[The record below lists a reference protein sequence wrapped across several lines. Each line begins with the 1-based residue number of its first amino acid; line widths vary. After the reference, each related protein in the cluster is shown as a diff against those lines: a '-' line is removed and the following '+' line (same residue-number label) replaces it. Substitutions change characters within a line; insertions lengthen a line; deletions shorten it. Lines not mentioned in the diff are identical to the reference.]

1 MKRRAGKWKL
11 NLSGETTYKSYVP
24 EPLPPNPPL
33 ELDSETLDLLI
44 AANSKIALLDG
55 LSLRIPNV
63 NIFISMYVRKEALMS
78 SQIEGTQATLD
89 DILDPLIDENVN
101 QNVADVVNYIK
112 ATEYAIARLKEL
124 PLCNRLI
131 RETHAVLM
139 DGVRGQEK
147 TPGEFRRS
155 QNWIGGQ
162 GSTLRTARYI
172 PPSIED
178 MVEALSHLEYYVN
191 QEQDIIFGDTNV
203 LIRIALIHY
212 QFETIHPFLD
222 GNGRIG
228 RLLVTLFLIE
238 QGVLS
243 VPALYISYFLKRNN
257 IEYYD
262 RMTYVRTDGDYE
274 QWVRFFL
281 TGIKDSAEDAIEAI
295 DKLTALHD
303 KNISVINNMG
313 RASRNVMKLFT
324 YLEANPIIETQKT
337 AMALSLSF
345 NTIASAVSRL
355 CEAGILVQT
364 SDVRRNRTF
373 SYEGYLDILRIG
385 T

>member
-1 MKRRAGKWKL
+1 MKRIAGML
-11 NLSGETTYKSYVP
+11 RDNLSGDAAGQSYVP
-24 EPLPPNPPL
+24 TPLPPNPSL
-33 ELDSETLDLLI
+33 ELDAEALELLV
-44 AANSKIALLDG
+44 AANRRIALLDG
-55 LSLRIPNV
+55 LSLRIPNANV
-63 NIFISMYVRKEALMS
+63 FISMYVRKEALMS
-78 SQIEGTQATLD
+78 SQIDGTQATLD
-89 DILDPLIDENVN
+89 DILDPLIEKNAN

-112 ATEYAIARLKEL
+112 AIGFAIARLKEL

-131 RETHAVLM
+131 REAHAVLM
-139 DGVRGQEK
+139 EGTRGQEK

-162 GSTLRTARYI
+162 GSALRTARYI

-178 MVEALSHLEYYVN
+178 MAEALSQLERYMN
-191 QEQDIIFGDTNV
+191 QGQGIMHSDLDV
-203 LIRIALIHY
+203 LVRAALIHY

-228 RLLVTLFLIE
+228 RLLITLFLME

-243 VPALYISYFLKRNN
+243 VPALYISLFLKRNR

-281 TGIKDSAEDAIEAI
+281 LAVQESADDAIDAI
-295 DKLTALHD
+295 DKLAALHG
-303 KNISVINNMG
+303 KNTSIINNMG
-313 RASRNVMKLFT
+313 RSSRNVLKLFT
-324 YLEANPIIETQKT
+324 YLEENPIIDMQKT
-337 AMALSLSF
+337 ATALSLSY
-345 NTIASAVSRL
+345 NTIAGAVSRL
-355 CEAGILVQT
+355 CTAGILVQSPNT
-364 SDVRRNRTF
+364 RRNRTF
-373 SYEGYLDILRIG
+373 SYEGYLEILRSG

>member
-1 MKRRAGKWKL
+1 MKRIAGKWK
-11 NLSGETTYKSYVP
+11 NNMSGEMMYTSYAP
-24 EPLPPNPPL
+24 APLPPNPSIALDAETL
-33 ELDSETLDLLI
+33 ELLI
-44 AANSKIALLDG
+44 MANKKIALLDG

-63 NIFISMYVRKEALMS
+63 NMFISMYVRKEALMS

-89 DILDPLIDENVN
+89 DILDPLIDVNAN
-101 QNVADVVNYIK
+101 QNVADVLNYIK
-112 ATEYAIARLKEL
+112 AIEFAVARLKEL

-139 DGVRGQEK
+139 EGARGQEK
-147 TPGEFRRS
+147 TPGEFRHS

-162 GSTLRTARYI
+162 GSTLRTARYV
-172 PPSIED
+172 PPTIED
-178 MVEALSHLEYYVN
+178 MMEALSQLEYYIN
-191 QEQDIIFGDTNV
+191 QDNNVFYIDLNV
-203 LIRIALIHY
+203 LIRVALIHY

-228 RLLVTLFLIE
+228 RLLVMLFLME
-238 QGVLS
+238 QGVLTAP
-243 VPALYISYFLKRNN
+243 VLYISYFLKLNR

-281 TGIKDSAEDAIEAI
+281 LAIKVSAEDAIEAI

-303 KNISVINNMG
+303 KNTSIINNIG
-313 RASRNVMKLFT
+313 RSSKNVMKLFI
-324 YLEANPIIETQKT
+324 YLEKNPIIEMQKT
-337 AMALSLSF
+337 ASALSLSY
-345 NTIASAVSRL
+345 NTVASIVNRL
-355 CEAGILVQT
+355 CEAGVLVL
-364 SDVRRNRTF
+364 SSNSRRNRTY
-373 SYEGYLDILRIG
+373 SYEGYLEILRSG